1 MRLPLPLSLALFLV
15 ALCSPRPAFAQSTA
29 TVTVSALGDGRVA
42 EWMYGEHIPAV
53 PGLPFSAKVEL
64 ELVNQLQD
72 GTLITHKTYN
82 VDARDSLGRTRNEGR
97 NWINPSTGEEPRLI
111 RIELYDP
118 STRTRTNLFPL
129 TKIAR
134 QWIVAPAA
142 PITTAAALNT
152 SIKPETSRENIGTD
166 TIEGLPVRGVHVNQT
181 YAPGVLGNDRPL
193 IIVTEYWYSEVLE
206 INLLTKRTD
215 PRFGVQTVRVT
226 ELVRQEPD
234 AALFAIPDEYK
245 LVKETVQDPQ
255 SHGYGSGAPEEGA
268 STGFAGS
275 SGSGSPLTG
284 IARAGVGGVTS
295 PLCIYCPTP
304 SYSENARTAKVSG
317 TVILSV
323 VVTADG
329 LAENAQIVR
338 GPGYG
343 LEQKAIEAVRKWRF
357 RPATGPDGKPVA
369 CVVMIEVAFKL
380 G

>member
-1 MRLPLPLSLALFLV
+1 MRLPLSLALLLI
-15 ALCSPRPAFAQSTA
+15 ASCPARPVFAQATA
-29 TVTVSALGDGRVA
+29 TVTIGSPGDGRVA

-53 PGLPFSAKVEL
+53 PGLPFSARVEL
-64 ELVNQLQD
+64 ETVNQLQD

-82 VDARDSLGRTRNEGR
+82 VDARDSLGRTRNEAR

-134 QWIVAPAA
+134 QWTVAPQTPAAA
-142 PITTAAALNT
+142 PSATPAALNT
-152 SIKPETSRENIGTD
+152 SSKPETSRENIGTD
-166 TIEGLPVRGVHVNQT
+166 TIEGLPVRGVRVNQT
-181 YAPGVLGNDRPL
+181 YAAGALGNDRPL
-193 IIVTEYWYSEVLE
+193 TIVTEYWYSEALK

-215 PRFGVQTVRVT
+215 PRHGVQTVRVT
-226 ELVRQEPD
+226 DLLRQEPD
-234 AALFAIPDEYK
+234 ASLFAVPDDYK
-245 LVKETVQDPQ
+245 LVKETVQQ
-255 SHGYGSGAPEEGA
+255 QAQGQGSGAPDEASGA
-268 STGFAGS
+268 NSGGS
-275 SGSGSPLTG
+275 SALPAG

-295 PLCIYCPTP
+295 PLCIYCPNP
-304 SYSENARTAKVSG
+304 SYSDNARAAKVSG
-317 TVILSV
+317 TVVLSL

-329 LAENAQIVR
+329 LAENAQIVK

-343 LEQKAIEAVRKWRF
+343 LEQRAIETVKKWRF

-369 CVVMIEVAFKL
+369 CVVMVEVAFKL